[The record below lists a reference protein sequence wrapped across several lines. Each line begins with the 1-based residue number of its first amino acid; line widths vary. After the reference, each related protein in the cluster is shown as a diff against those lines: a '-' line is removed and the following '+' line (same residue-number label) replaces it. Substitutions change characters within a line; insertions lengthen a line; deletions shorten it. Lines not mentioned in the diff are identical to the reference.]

1 MVKMGMRQVAQNV
14 VPSEADGA
22 QGGREEERGDRP
34 GSSEH
39 RAGRGVN
46 TGLSHLLLIHFLST
60 LFLVHSNTMY
70 VTGLPRDVCEISDV
84 H

>member
-22 QGGREEERGDRP
+22 QGGREEEERGDRP

-46 TGLSHLLLIHFLST
+46 TGLSHLLLS
-60 LFLVHSNTMY
+60 HSFSEY
-70 VTGLPRDVCEISDV
+70 PFPCSFKHHVCYWAPAGCV
-84 H
+84 